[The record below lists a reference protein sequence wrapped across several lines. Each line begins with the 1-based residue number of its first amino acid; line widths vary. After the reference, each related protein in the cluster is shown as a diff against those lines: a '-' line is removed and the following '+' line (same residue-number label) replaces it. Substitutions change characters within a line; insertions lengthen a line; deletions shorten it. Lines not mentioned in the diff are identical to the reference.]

1 VTATGA
7 VGMQTAVAKDATS
20 LPGTTVTTQHFCG
33 LNGAAVN
40 CATGGAGTTYYVQ
53 VKVTGTYTPLI
64 TYPGIPSG
72 ITITST
78 AVMRVAGQ

>member
-1 VTATGA
+1 
-7 VGMQTAVAKDATS
+7 
-20 LPGTTVTTQHFCG
+20 
-33 LNGAAVN
+33 
-40 CATGGAGTTYYVQ
+40 
-53 VKVTGTYTPLI
+53 VTGTYTPLI